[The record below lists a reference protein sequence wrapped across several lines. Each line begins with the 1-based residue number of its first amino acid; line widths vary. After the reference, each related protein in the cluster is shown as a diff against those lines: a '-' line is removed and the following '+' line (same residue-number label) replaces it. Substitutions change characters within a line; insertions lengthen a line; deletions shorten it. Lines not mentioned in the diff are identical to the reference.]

1 MKLATNEQMA
11 QVVKIAVREFGI
23 PGIVLMENAGF
34 AMLHEIVKDFPPSS
48 RIVILCGNGNNGGDG
63 FVLARHLH
71 QRGYG
76 LHIFHVGYP
85 EHLIGDSEI
94 NYKIVSKLKIP
105 MSQIH
110 NEKELQELFIELGRC
125 NLVVDCLIGTGL
137 FASANGVDAKIIQAV
152 NEATCKVYSV
162 DIPSGVG
169 GNDGRIGSC
178 AIRADKTITFS
189 LPKVGNLLFPGAEYN
204 GELVIRDIGIPQE
217 VINEV
222 PMTYEVITQKM
233 VVDMIPKRDRTS
245 HKGYYGKARMI
256 AGSMSMA
263 GAAILTTKAALRSG
277 LGMARLYVP
286 DSINHIMKTAV
297 PELITIPFQ
306 ELRKGV
312 IGINHIDTI
321 LKDAPDSDVFAI
333 GPGCGISFE
342 LEEIVKNIIEK
353 VSSPIILDADALN
366 VLAKDVNVLKLKQSP
381 IIITPHM
388 GEMSR
393 LTGKP
398 LEEIIENPVFTARN
412 FAVEWQIYVVLKSAR
427 TVVATPEGNVY
438 VNINGNSGMSTAGTG
453 DVLTGIITGMVG
465 QGLTPLQ
472 AAIVGVFVHGMTGDR
487 VAERLGEHGLLA
499 GDLVESLP
507 YTLKELLGR

>member
-11 QVVKIAVREFGI
+11 QINKIAIKEFSI

-34 AMLHEIVKDFPPSS
+34 AMLHEIVKDFDPTN
-48 RIVILCGNGNNGGDG
+48 RIVIICGNGNNGGDG

-71 QRGYG
+71 QRGYR
-76 LHIFHVGYP
+76 LQIFHVGYP

-94 NYKIVSKLKIP
+94 NYKIVNKLKIP
-105 MSQIH
+105 MTQIH
-110 NEKELQELFIELGRC
+110 NEKDLPDLFVELSRC
-125 NLVVDCLIGTGL
+125 NLVVDSLIGTGMQS
-137 FASANGVDAKIIQAV
+137 SATGVDAKIISAV
-152 NEATCKVYSV
+152 NDATCKVYSV

-169 GNDGRIGSC
+169 GNDGRVSNI

-189 LPKVGNLLFPGAEYN
+189 LPKVGNILFPGAAFN
-204 GELVIRDIGIPQE
+204 GDLIIKDIGIPLE
-217 VINEV
+217 VIDEV
-222 PMTYEVITQKM
+222 PMNYELITRSM
-233 VVDMIPKRDRTS
+233 VVDMIPKRDRNS

-297 PELITIPFQ
+297 PELITVPFQ

-321 LKDAPDSDVFAI
+321 LKDAPDSDVFTI

-353 VSSPIILDADALN
+353 VPSPIILDADALN
-366 VLAKDVNVLKLKQSP
+366 VLAKDVSVLNLKKSP

-398 LEEIIENPVFTARN
+398 LEEIIESPVSTARD
-412 FAVEWQIYVVLKSAR
+412 FAIEWQVYVVLKSAR
-427 TVVATPEGNVY
+427 TVVATPEGKVY

-465 QGLTPLQ
+465 QGLSPLN
-472 AAIVGVFVHGMTGDR
+472 AALAGVFIHGMTGDR

-499 GDLVESLP
+499 GDLVEALP

>member
-11 QVVKIAVREFGI
+11 QAVKIAVKEFGI

-34 AMLHEIVKDFPPSS
+34 AVLHEIQKEYSPPS
-48 RIVILCGNGNNGGDG
+48 RVVIICGNGNNGGDG

-71 QRGYG
+71 QRGYVP
-76 LHIFHVGYP
+76 HIFHIGYP
-85 EHLIGDSEI
+85 EHLIGDSEV
-94 NYKIVSKLKIP
+94 NFQIVSRLKIP
-105 MSQIH
+105 IH
-110 NEKELQELFIELGRC
+110 RIRTEKELPDFFIELSRC
-125 NLVVDCLIGTGL
+125 NLVVDCLIGTGMH
-137 FASANGVDAKIIQAV
+137 ASSGGIDAKIITAV
-152 NEATCKVYSV
+152 NASSCRVYSV
-162 DIPSGVG
+162 DMPSGVG
-169 GNDGRIGSC
+169 GNDGRIGTD
-178 AIRADKTITFS
+178 AIRADKTIAFS
-189 LPKVGNLLFPGAEYN
+189 LPKVGNLLYPGAAYN
-204 GELVIRDIGIPQE
+204 GELVIRDIGIPRE
-217 VINEV
+217 VIDEV
-222 PMTYEVITQKM
+222 PMDYEVITQDL
-233 VVDMIPKRDRTS
+233 VAEMIPKRDRTS

-277 LGMARLYVP
+277 LGVARLYVP

-312 IGINHIDTI
+312 IGINHIEAI
-321 LKDAPDSDVFAI
+321 LKDAPDSDVFTI

-342 LEEIVKNIIEK
+342 LEEIVKSILEK
-353 VSSPIILDADALN
+353 VESPIVLDADALN
-366 VLAKDVNVLKLKQSP
+366 VLAKNVSVLRLKQAP
-381 IIITPHM
+381 VIITPHM

-398 LEEIIENPVFTARN
+398 LEEIIDNPVFTARD
-412 FAVEWQIYVVLKSAR
+412 FAMTWDVIVVLKSAR
-427 TVVATPEGNVY
+427 TVVAAPDGKVY

-453 DVLTGIITGMVG
+453 DVLTGIITGLVG
-465 QGLTPLQ
+465 QGLSPLQ
-472 AAIVGVFVHGMTGDR
+472 AALAGVFVHGMTGDR

-499 GDLVESLP
+499 GDLVEALP

>member
-1 MKLATNEQMA
+1 MKLATNEQMS
-11 QVVKIAVREFGI
+11 QVIKIAIKEFGI

-34 AMLHEIVKDFPPSS
+34 AVLHEIEKDFDPSN
-48 RIVILCGNGNNGGDG
+48 RVVIICGNGNNGGDG

-71 QRGYG
+71 QRGYS

-85 EHLIGDSEI
+85 EHLVGDSEI
-94 NYKIVSKLKIP
+94 NYKIISKLNIP
-105 MSQIH
+105 MTRIH
-110 NEKELQELFIELGRC
+110 TEKDLPELFIELSRC
-125 NLVVDCLIGTGL
+125 NLVVDSLIGTGMQ
-137 FASANGVDAKIIQAV
+137 ASATGVDAKIIQAV
-152 NEATCKVYSV
+152 NEASCKVFSV

-204 GELVIRDIGIPQE
+204 GELVIRDIGIPKE
-217 VINEV
+217 VIDEV
-222 PMTYEVITQKM
+222 PMNYEVITRDM
-233 VVDMIPKRDRTS
+233 VVGMIPLRDRNS

-312 IGINHIDTI
+312 IGINHIESI
-321 LKDAPDSDVFAI
+321 LKDAPDSDVFTL

-342 LEEIVKNIIEK
+342 LQEIVKSIIEN
-353 VSSPIILDADALN
+353 VTCPIVLDADALN
-366 VLAKDVNVLKLKQSP
+366 VLAKDVSVLKGKKSP

-393 LTGKP
+393 LTGKT
-398 LEEIIENPVFTARN
+398 LEEVLENPVFTARD

-427 TVVATPEGNVY
+427 TVVATPDGKVY

-453 DVLTGIITGMVG
+453 DVLTGIITGMVA
-465 QGLTPLQ
+465 QGLSPLD
-472 AAIVGVFVHGMTGDR
+472 AAITGVFIHGMTGDR

-499 GDLVESLP
+499 GDLVEALP
-507 YTLKELLGR
+507 YTLKELLGK

>member
-11 QVVKIAVREFGI
+11 QIVKIAVKEFGI

-34 AMLHEIVKDFPPSS
+34 AMLHEIVKDFPPTS
-48 RIVILCGNGNNGGDG
+48 RIVIICGNGNNGGDG

-71 QRGYG
+71 QRGYPVQ
-76 LHIFHVGYP
+76 IFHVGYP

-94 NYKIVSKLKIP
+94 NYTILSKLRIP
-105 MSQIH
+105 MTQIH
-110 NEKELQELFIELGRC
+110 REKDLPELFVELSRC
-125 NLVVDCLIGTGL
+125 NLVVDSLIGTGMHAAAGGL
-137 FASANGVDAKIIQAV
+137 EATIIDAV
-152 NEATCKVYSV
+152 NDATCKVYSV

-169 GNDGRIGSC
+169 GNDGRIMTT
-178 AIRADKTITFS
+178 AIRADKTVAFS
-189 LPKVGNLLFPGAEYN
+189 LPKVGNLLFPGADYN
-204 GELVIRDIGIPQE
+204 GELVIRDIGIPRE
-217 VINEV
+217 VIEEV
-222 PMTYEVITQKM
+222 PMDYEVITREM
-233 VVDMIPKRDRTS
+233 VVSMIPKRDRNS
-245 HKGYYGKARMI
+245 HKGYYGKARII

-321 LKDAPDSDVFAI
+321 LKDAPDSDVFMI

-342 LEEIVKNIIEK
+342 LEEIVKNVIEK
-353 VSSPIILDADALN
+353 VPSPIILDADALN
-366 VLAKDVNVLKLKQSP
+366 VLAKDISVLELKQSP

-398 LEEIIENPVFTARN
+398 LEEIIENPVFTARD
-412 FAVEWQIYVVLKSAR
+412 FAVQWQIYVVLKSAR
-427 TVVATPEGNVY
+427 TVVATPEGKVY
-438 VNINGNSGMSTAGTG
+438 ININGNSGMSTAGTG

-465 QGLTPLQ
+465 QGLSALE
-472 AAIVGVFVHGMTGDR
+472 AAIVGVFIHGMTGDS
-487 VAERLGEHGLLA
+487 VAQRLGEHGLLA

>member
-1 MKLATNEQMA
+1 MKLATNEQMT
-11 QVVKIAVREFGI
+11 QINKIAIKEFSI

-34 AMLHEIVKDFPPSS
+34 AMLHEIVKDFDPTN
-48 RIVILCGNGNNGGDG
+48 RIVIICGNGNNGGDG

-76 LHIFHVGYP
+76 VQIFHVGYP

-94 NYKIVSKLKIP
+94 NYKIVNKLQIP
-105 MSQIH
+105 MTRIH
-110 NEKELQELFIELGRC
+110 GEKDLPDLFVELSRC
-125 NLVVDCLIGTGL
+125 NLVVDCLIGTGMPS
-137 FASANGVDAKIIQAV
+137 SANGVDVKIINAV
-152 NEATCKVYSV
+152 NDATCKVYSV
-162 DIPSGVG
+162 DMPSGVG
-169 GNDGRIGSC
+169 GNDGRVSNA

-189 LPKVGNLLFPGAEYN
+189 LPKVGNILFPGAAFN
-204 GELVIRDIGIPQE
+204 GELIIKDVGIPIE
-217 VINEV
+217 VIDEV
-222 PMTYEVITQKM
+222 PMNYELITRSM
-233 VVDMIPKRDRTS
+233 VVDMIPKRERNS

-321 LKDAPDSDVFAI
+321 LKDAPDSDVFTI

-353 VSSPIILDADALN
+353 VPSPIILDADALN
-366 VLAKDVNVLKLKQSP
+366 VLAKDVSVLNLKTSP

-398 LEEIIENPVFTARN
+398 LDEIIDNPVSTARD
-412 FAVEWQIYVVLKSAR
+412 FAIEWQVYVVLKSAR
-427 TVVATPEGNVY
+427 TVVATPEGKVY

-465 QGLTPLQ
+465 QGLSPLN
-472 AAIVGVFVHGMTGDR
+472 AAIVGVFIHGMTGDR

-499 GDLVESLP
+499 GDLVEALP

>member
-11 QVVKIAVREFGI
+11 QVVKIAIKEFGI

-34 AMLHEIVKDFPPSS
+34 AMLHEIVKDFTPAN
-48 RIVILCGNGNNGGDG
+48 RILIICGNGNNGGDG

-71 QRGYG
+71 QRGYPVQ
-76 LHIFHVGYP
+76 IFHVGYP
-85 EHLIGDSEI
+85 EHLIGDSEVNFQI
-94 NYKIVSKLKIP
+94 ISRLKIP
-105 MSQIH
+105 MARIH
-110 NEKELQELFIELGRC
+110 NEKDLPEFFVELSRC
-125 NLVVDCLIGTGL
+125 SLVVDSLIATGM
-137 FASANGVDAKIIQAV
+137 FASAGGVDNTIIRAI
-152 NEATCKVYSV
+152 NEAACKVYSV
-162 DIPSGVG
+162 DMPSGIG
-169 GNDGRIGSC
+169 GNDGRVGSV
-178 AIRADKTITFS
+178 AIRADKTVTFT
-189 LPKVGNLLFPGAEYN
+189 LPKVGNLLYPGAEYN
-204 GELVIRDIGIPQE
+204 GELVIRDIGIPKE
-217 VINEV
+217 VVEEV
-222 PMTYEVITQKM
+222 PMNYEVITRDM
-233 VVDMIPKRDRTS
+233 VVDMIPKRDRNS
-245 HKGYYGKARMI
+245 HKGYYGKAKMI

-321 LKDAPDSDVFAI
+321 LKDAPDSDVFAV

-342 LEEIVKNIIEK
+342 LEEIVKNLIEK
-353 VSSPIILDADALN
+353 VPCPLILDADALN
-366 VLAKDVNVLKLKQSP
+366 VLAKDITVLKDKQAP

-398 LEEIIENPVFTARN
+398 LEEILENPVFTARD

-427 TVVATPEGNVY
+427 TVVATPEGKVY

-453 DVLTGIITGMVG
+453 DVLTGIITGLVG
-465 QGLTPLQ
+465 QGLSPLQ
-472 AAIVGVFVHGMTGDR
+472 AAICGVFIHGMTGDD
-487 VAERLGEHGLLA
+487 VAERIGEHGLLA
-499 GDLVESLP
+499 GDLVEALP
-507 YTLKELLGR
+507 YTLKKLLGR